1 MIPTFTTPAHI
12 LDESLMR
19 LLFHINN
26 PEFDISL
33 HSDPLDLSYFT
44 HIAERAHISTFSSTI
59 AIFDILLADELNYLT
74 MTIRYSAAIP
84 AYNTLPARPAS
95 LDYCDFTADTYT
107 TCFYDDNSP
116 DPLTFT

>member
-33 HSDPLDLSYFT
+33 HSDPLDYF
-44 HIAERAHISTFSSTI
+44 H
-59 AIFDILLADELNYLT
+59 
-74 MTIRYSAAIP
+74 
-84 AYNTLPARPAS
+84 
-95 LDYCDFTADTYT
+95 FTSDTYT